1 MAKAHESGDYYI
13 HDLDSYNLT
22 INCLNVPTYK
32 LLSEGFNTGYGMI
45 NPAKRIE
52 TAADLSC
59 IMLQSS
65 QNDMFGGQG
74 HPNYDNDLA
83 PFVKLTRIEIK
94 KQLKD
99 DIGVP
104 TDKIDELTEKLLVKR
119 VKQSMQ
125 KVIYNLNTMH
135 SRAGAQVPFSSINVG
150 LCDNDESAMICQAIL
165 EEYLKGMGNGE
176 QPIFPNIIFRVKKGV
191 NREPK
196 DKYYYLFKLA
206 CYVASQRMN
215 PTFMNIDAD
224 FNKVWYDK
232 GLYPATMGCRT
243 YVMSNC
249 NGPAG
254 TEGRGNICPVTINL
268 VRLAILASK
277 DEKKFF
283 KLFDERIEECRNQL
297 MHRYNIVKKLRVK
310 DLPFVAGQKLIKGSE
325 KLSMDSSIE
334 PIIKQG
340 TYGIGF
346 IGLAE
351 ALKVLKGKHHGESA
365 KSQELG
371 LKIIGHLRKRLDQF
385 KDKYSLNF
393 SCYATPAEGLS
404 DKFTK
409 LDKKMFGET
418 N

>member
-22 INCLNVPTYK
+22 INCLNLPTYK

-59 IMLQSS
+59 IMMQSS

-74 HPNYDNDLA
+74 HPNFDNDMA
-83 PFVKLTRIEIK
+83 PFVKLTRAEIK

-99 DIGVP
+99 DLSVP
-104 TDKIDELTEKLLVKR
+104 ANKLDELTEKLLIKR
-119 VKQSMQ
+119 VRQSMQ
-125 KVIYNLNTMH
+125 KVIFNLNTMH

-150 LCDNDESAMICQAIL
+150 LCDNDESAMVCQAIL

-224 FNKVWYDK
+224 FNKV
-232 GLYPATMGCRT
+232 
-243 YVMSNC
+243 
-249 NGPAG
+249 
-254 TEGRGNICPVTINL
+254 
-268 VRLAILASK
+268 
-277 DEKKFF
+277 
-283 KLFDERIEECRNQL
+283 
-297 MHRYNIVKKLRVK
+297 
-310 DLPFVAGQKLIKGSE
+310 
-325 KLSMDSSIE
+325 
-334 PIIKQG
+334 
-340 TYGIGF
+340 
-346 IGLAE
+346 
-351 ALKVLKGKHHGESA
+351 
-365 KSQELG
+365 
-371 LKIIGHLRKRLDQF
+371 
-385 KDKYSLNF
+385 
-393 SCYATPAEGLS
+393 
-404 DKFTK
+404 
-409 LDKKMFGET
+409 
-418 N
+418 